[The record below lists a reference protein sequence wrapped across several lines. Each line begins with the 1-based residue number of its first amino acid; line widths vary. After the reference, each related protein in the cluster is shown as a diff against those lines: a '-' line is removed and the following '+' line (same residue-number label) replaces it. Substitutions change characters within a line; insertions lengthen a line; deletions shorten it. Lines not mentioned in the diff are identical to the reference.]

1 VEPGLSKYPTVDF
14 TENYNIPIKD
24 IDIRLAQD
32 EETQAVVIGE
42 GYWSK
47 CWKRMEGITTK
58 TQCYEYAR
66 DTEKVYGFAFSDQT
80 NICLVYSGIKDNT
93 KIKLDRY
100 NSESR
105 LSLFDPCD
113 EDASWFT

>member
-1 VEPGLSKYPTVDF
+1 MLTRVES
-14 TENYNIPIKD
+14 IH
-24 IDIRLAQD
+24 
-32 EETQAVVIGE
+32 
-42 GYWSK
+42 
-47 CWKRMEGITTK
+47 TK
-58 TQCYEYAR
+58 TACYQYALNNAM
-66 DTEKVYGFAFSDQT
+66 YGFAFSDDT
-80 NICLVYSGIKDNT
+80 TTCLVYSGITDNT